1 MLDAELQPRSLAS
14 ILDRTAS
21 DPRGLD
27 DTALTHTIW
36 AIGVKGTVIDG
47 ARGSFQ
53 TLLAEAAKRAETR
66 GVGRTGAAGVLWAC
80 GRLQVTPREGE
91 ADALLDCLL
100 IDEGMASKARH
111 VQPQA
116 LVHGVWGACH
126 MEGVAL
132 SQKHRDAVLS
142 HVSRLIKAGVMG
154 TRHADALRAS
164 AAGAGLDP
172 VQMEHVLT
180 AGDTA

>member
-1 MLDAELQPRSLAS
+1 MSTRVGDYGQRTLSHGAFA
-14 ILDRTAS
+14 IYIDRV
-21 DPRGLD
+21 
-27 DTALTHTIW
+27 W
-36 AIGVKGTVIDG
+36 VVI
-47 ARGSFQ
+47 S
-53 TLLAEAAKRAETR
+53 
-66 GVGRTGAAGVLWAC
+66 AAGVLWAC